1 MDPRNTTPPGGAPAD
16 LGERLPEGD
25 EAPPPG
31 TRTMGIVRWAIVA
44 AMALVAA
51 GAWIRY
57 GQAEAGP
64 ARHGAVSYLC
74 PMHPAV
80 VQDRPG
86 SCPICGMDLVK
97 ASAPQ
102 KGGAAAHEA
111 EQGEH
116 AGRTL
121 AVVAAAGKYW
131 CPMHPDVASDDPD
144 ATCPKCGGM
153 KLMPRDPKALAKA
166 AAASGAG
173 AYWCPMHPEIA
184 SDDPEASCPKCNA
197 KLVARAHRP
206 GKPGAGVPGL
216 APVQVSAE
224 RTQLIGLRTA
234 RAVRQPLAPRV
245 RAFGYVSANERS
257 VAIVTAR
264 ASGWVDELRVAQAGQ
279 RVAKGEVLL
288 TLYSG
293 EVVTAQQA
301 YLDALRWKKNLE
313 ATNPNGLPP
322 AAQVVDRD
330 SLRRLRLYGVGA
342 EDIEALAVRNEPVQ
356 AFPIRAPRAGFVAR
370 KSVLPGQYVSAGTE
384 LYQIADLSAVWVVA
398 DLFEQDMERVAVGQ
412 PARFLPASSR
422 GTSFPGRVDFIYPAV
437 NPETRT
443 LQARMEFKNPAM
455 KLRPGAFGDV
465 VIEVPGADAVTV
477 PSEAVV
483 DAGET
488 QYVFVALPGG
498 RFEPRAVHIG
508 TVGEG
513 RTEILEGV
521 REGEIVVTTA
531 NFLLDSE
538 SRLRA
543 TVEAHAD
550 GAQAR

>member
-1 MDPRNTTPPGGAPAD
+1 
-16 LGERLPEGD
+16 
-25 EAPPPG
+25 
-31 TRTMGIVRWAIVA
+31 
-44 AMALVAA
+44 
-51 GAWIRY
+51 
-57 GQAEAGP
+57 
-64 ARHGAVSYLC
+64 
-74 PMHPAV
+74 
-80 VQDRPG
+80 
-86 SCPICGMDLVK
+86 VK

-102 KGGAAAHEA
+102 KGEAAAHEA
-111 EQGEH
+111 EHPEH
-116 AGRTL
+116 AGAPA

-131 CPMHPDVASDDPD
+131 CPMHPEIASDDPD

-153 KLMPRDPKALAKA
+153 RLMPRDPKALARA
-166 AAASGAG
+166 AATSSAG

-184 SDDPEASCPKCNA
+184 SDDPEATCPKCNGM
-197 KLVARAHRP
+197 KLVRRADRP
-206 GKPGAGVPGL
+206 GEPGAGVPGL
-216 APVQVSAE
+216 APVQISAE

-234 RAVRQPLAPRV
+234 RAVRQPLAPRI

-301 YLDALRWKKNLE
+301 YLDALRWKKNLV
-313 ATNPNGLPP
+313 ATNPGGLPP
-322 AAQVVDRD
+322 AAQIVDRD
-330 SLRRLRLYGVGA
+330 SLRRLRLYGVA
-342 EDIEALAVRNEPVQ
+342 DEDIEEVSERNEPFN
-356 AFPIRAPRAGFVAR
+356 AFPIRTPRAGFVAR

-384 LYQIADLSAVWVVA
+384 LYQIADLSTVWVVA

-443 LQARMEFKNPAM
+443 LQARMEFKNPGM

-465 VIEVPGADAVTV
+465 VIEAHAADAVTV

-483 DAGET
+483 DTGET
-488 QYVFVALPGG
+488 QYVFVARTGG
-498 RFEPRAVHIG
+498 RFEPRSVRIG
-508 TVGEG
+508 AVGEG

-521 REGEIVVTTA
+521 REGEVVVTTA

-543 TVEAHAD
+543 TVEAHSARAD
-550 GAQAR
+550 GAPAR